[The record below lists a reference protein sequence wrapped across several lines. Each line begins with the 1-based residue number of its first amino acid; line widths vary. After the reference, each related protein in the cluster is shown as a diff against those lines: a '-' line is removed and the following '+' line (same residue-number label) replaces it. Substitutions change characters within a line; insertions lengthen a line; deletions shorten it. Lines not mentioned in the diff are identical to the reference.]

1 MLPFNYLLNA
11 HYPLK
16 GKLGDKMCT
25 FFYSKNDANI
35 TVITHLKKKRAN
47 VELAYMYSNLLF
59 CWTLLGCMLLHVKKQ
74 ENSMY
79 VSCQIAKKNNT
90 SYTQCKNGS
99 CSSCSE
105 EKVAMVRFPDP
116 QKNTKTIRRMTR
128 HCFLRPIR
136 RDLTS
141 YEQLLHYP
149 HKWLLDYM

>member
-1 MLPFNYLLNA
+1 
-11 HYPLK
+11 
-16 GKLGDKMCT
+16 
-25 FFYSKNDANI
+25 
-35 TVITHLKKKRAN
+35 
-47 VELAYMYSNLLF
+47 
-59 CWTLLGCMLLHVKKQ
+59 
-74 ENSMY
+74 MY

-105 EKVAMVRFPDP
+105 EKVAMVRFPDA

-136 RDLTS
+136 RDLTG
-141 YEQLLHYP
+141 YQQLLHYP